1 MDYSPLAERI
11 AGEGAAAWDIHFQA
25 VEARQRGEDVILLSV
40 GDPDLDT
47 PAPIVER
54 ACQAMR
60 DGDTHYTSLIGEPRL
75 RRAIAQNFRAQGGWD
90 AGPDNVCVVA
100 GAQSAL
106 YFTAMLTLRPG
117 DEVLVLKPSY
127 VTYDSTIRA
136 TGAEPVGVPPAA
148 GGRFRPDPA
157 AVEAAVTERT
167 RALLITNPNNPTG
180 ATMTADELAALAEIA
195 RRHDLWV
202 YSDEV
207 YAALTFEAEHRCIA
221 ALPGMAERT
230 VTLSSVSKSHAMTGW
245 RSGWLIGPEPL
256 VQHAARLALCVVY
269 GLPGFTQKATITA
282 LEHGAEITEQMREIF
297 RRRRDRAVDHLDG
310 VPGLR
315 TIVPEAGMFL
325 MVDVTD
331 TGLDGQALA
340 WRLFREQGV
349 AVLDGSAFGPG
360 GAGHIR
366 ISYTMGEAELER
378 GCDRIAALCRQIAA
392 ERAPERRHA

>member
-1 MDYSPLAERI
+1 MDYAPLAERI

-47 PAPIVER
+47 PQPIVER
-54 ACQAMR
+54 ACQALHE
-60 DGDTHYTSLIGEPRL
+60 GDTHYTSLIGEPRL
-75 RRAIAQNFRAQGGWD
+75 RQAIAGSFRAQGGWD
-90 AGPDNVCVVA
+90 AGPENVCAVA
-100 GAQSAL
+100 GAQCAL

-136 TGAEPVGVPPAA
+136 TGAEPVDVPPAA

-157 AVEAAVTERT
+157 AVEAAVTART

-180 ATMTADELAALAEIA
+180 VAMTGDELAALAEIA

-202 YSDEV
+202 YADEV

-230 VTLSSVSKSHAMTGW
+230 VTLSSVSKAYAMTGW
-245 RSGWLIGPEPL
+245 RSGWLIGPAAL
-256 VQHAARLALCVVY
+256 VQHAAKLALCVAY
-269 GLPGFTQKATITA
+269 GLPGFTQKATIAA
-282 LEHGAEITEQMREIF
+282 LEHGAEITDEMREIY
-297 RRRRDRAVDHLDG
+297 RHRRDLAVAHLDG

-325 MVDVTD
+325 MVDVAG
-331 TGLDGQALA
+331 TGLDGAALA

-349 AVLDGSAFGPG
+349 AVLDGRAFGPG

-366 ISYTMGEAELER
+366 ISYTMGDDELAR

-392 ERAPERRHA
+392 ETPAERRHA